1 MPTLHL
7 DALSTT
13 ALALLLLALG
23 SQLKKRSR
31 WLTRLCV
38 PSPVIAGFGF
48 AFLVWL
54 LRDRGWLDI
63 GLDTSL
69 QTPLMVAFFTT
80 VGLGG
85 SLGLLRKGGKTLLV
99 YLSACWALA
108 ILQNL
113 IGVGS
118 AGLLGLDPLL
128 GIMAGAVSLEGGF
141 GAAAAFGPVAE
152 GLGAQGATT
161 VALASATFGMVA
173 GGLLGSPVARW
184 LIERNRLPVQAESDN
199 RLEALGQQ
207 ERRQHAAATLDG
219 NLLLR
224 LLTCVLLVMVLGFW
238 LGDALEERLGLVL
251 PSYVGA
257 MFIAIVLR
265 NLDDRLG
272 WLRIP
277 DHAVGTLGDV
287 CLGIFLTMAMMS
299 LKFWE
304 LENLGLPLLGVLF
317 IQVAVLLLLT
327 IFVLFRLLGRNYDAA
342 VLCAGFLGHGL
353 GATPN
358 AVANMG
364 AVCEHYRVFSHKAF
378 IIVPLCGAVLI
389 ISSPSRR
396 SPGSSTPSV
405 EPWRRSASGAPAF
418 RRAPRPLASKTP
430 LFRRNLSEIPTE
442 CGNHS

>member
-353 GATPN
+353 GATLN

-389 ISSPSRR
+389 DLVAI
-396 SPGSSTPSV
+396 
-405 EPWRRSASGAPAF
+405 PAITWF
-418 RRAPRPLASKTP
+418 INAFS
-430 LFRRNLSEIPTE
+430 
-442 CGNHS
+442 

>member
-113 IGVGS
+113 IGVGN

-389 ISSPSRR
+389 DLVAI
-396 SPGSSTPSV
+396 
-405 EPWRRSASGAPAF
+405 PAITWF
-418 RRAPRPLASKTP
+418 INAFS
-430 LFRRNLSEIPTE
+430 
-442 CGNHS
+442 

>member
-31 WLTRLCV
+31 WLTRLYV

-389 ISSPSRR
+389 DLVAI
-396 SPGSSTPSV
+396 
-405 EPWRRSASGAPAF
+405 PAITWF
-418 RRAPRPLASKTP
+418 INAFS
-430 LFRRNLSEIPTE
+430 
-442 CGNHS
+442 

>member
-38 PSPVIAGFGF
+38 PSPVI
-48 AFLVWL
+48 
-54 LRDRGWLDI
+54 
-63 GLDTSL
+63 TSL

-389 ISSPSRR
+389 DLVAI
-396 SPGSSTPSV
+396 
-405 EPWRRSASGAPAF
+405 PAITWF
-418 RRAPRPLASKTP
+418 INAFS
-430 LFRRNLSEIPTE
+430 
-442 CGNHS
+442 

>member
-85 SLGLLRKGGKTLLV
+85 SLGLLRKGG
-99 YLSACWALA
+99 
-108 ILQNL
+108 
-113 IGVGS
+113 
-118 AGLLGLDPLL
+118 
-128 GIMAGAVSLEGGF
+128 
-141 GAAAAFGPVAE
+141 
-152 GLGAQGATT
+152 
-161 VALASATFGMVA
+161 
-173 GGLLGSPVARW
+173 GLLGSPVARW

-238 LGDALEERLGLVL
+238 LGDALQERLGLVL

-389 ISSPSRR
+389 DLVAI
-396 SPGSSTPSV
+396 
-405 EPWRRSASGAPAF
+405 PAITWF
-418 RRAPRPLASKTP
+418 INAFS
-430 LFRRNLSEIPTE
+430 
-442 CGNHS
+442 

>member
-128 GIMAGAVSLEGGF
+128 GIMAGAVSLE
-141 GAAAAFGPVAE
+141 
-152 GLGAQGATT
+152 TT

-238 LGDALEERLGLVL
+238 LGDALQERLGLVL

-389 ISSPSRR
+389 DLVAI
-396 SPGSSTPSV
+396 
-405 EPWRRSASGAPAF
+405 PAITWF
-418 RRAPRPLASKTP
+418 INAFS
-430 LFRRNLSEIPTE
+430 
-442 CGNHS
+442 

>member
-141 GAAAAFGPVAE
+141 GAAAGGGGGGGRGGGAAGWVIQRT
-152 GLGAQGATT
+152 GVGVLGQ
-161 VALASATFGMVA
+161 
-173 GGLLGSPVARW
+173 
-184 LIERNRLPVQAESDN
+184 SDN

-389 ISSPSRR
+389 DLVAI
-396 SPGSSTPSV
+396 
-405 EPWRRSASGAPAF
+405 PAITWF
-418 RRAPRPLASKTP
+418 INAFS
-430 LFRRNLSEIPTE
+430 
-442 CGNHS
+442 

>member
-118 AGLLGLDPLL
+118 AGLLGLDPL
-128 GIMAGAVSLEGGF
+128 ARSRWKA
-141 GAAAAFGPVAE
+141 
-152 GLGAQGATT
+152 
-161 VALASATFGMVA
+161 ASARRRPSARLRKGSAPRARPPWRWPRPPSAWSLA
-173 GGLLGSPVARW
+173 GCSAARW
-184 LIERNRLPVQAESDN
+184 R
-199 RLEALGQQ
+199 
-207 ERRQHAAATLDG
+207 
-219 NLLLR
+219 
-224 LLTCVLLVMVLGFW
+224 
-238 LGDALEERLGLVL
+238 
-251 PSYVGA
+251 
-257 MFIAIVLR
+257 
-265 NLDDRLG
+265 
-272 WLRIP
+272 
-277 DHAVGTLGDV
+277 
-287 CLGIFLTMAMMS
+287 
-299 LKFWE
+299 
-304 LENLGLPLLGVLF
+304 
-317 IQVAVLLLLT
+317 
-327 IFVLFRLLGRNYDAA
+327 
-342 VLCAGFLGHGL
+342 AG
-353 GATPN
+353 
-358 AVANMG
+358 
-364 AVCEHYRVFSHKAF
+364 
-378 IIVPLCGAVLI
+378 
-389 ISSPSRR
+389 
-396 SPGSSTPSV
+396 
-405 EPWRRSASGAPAF
+405 
-418 RRAPRPLASKTP
+418 
-430 LFRRNLSEIPTE
+430 
-442 CGNHS
+442 

>member
-1 MPTLHL
+1 MPTMHL

-13 ALALLLLALG
+13 ALALLLLAIG

-85 SLGLLRKGGKTLLV
+85 SLGLLRKGGKALLV
-99 YLSACWALA
+99 YLAACWALA

-118 AGLLGLDPLL
+118 AGLFGLDPLL

-184 LIERNRLPVQAESDN
+184 LIERNRLLVRAESDSE
-199 RLEALGQQ
+199 LEALGQQ
-207 ERRQHAAATLDG
+207 EQRQHAVTALDG

-238 LGDALEERLGLVL
+238 LGDALQERLGLVL

-277 DHAVGTLGDV
+277 DHAIGTLGDV

-317 IQVAVLLLLT
+317 IQVVALLLLT

-364 AVCEHYRVFSHKAF
+364 AVCEHYRVFSRKAF

-389 ISSPSRR
+389 DLVAI
-396 SPGSSTPSV
+396 
-405 EPWRRSASGAPAF
+405 PAITWF
-418 RRAPRPLASKTP
+418 INAFS
-430 LFRRNLSEIPTE
+430 
-442 CGNHS
+442 

>member
-141 GAAAAFGPVAE
+141 GAAA
-152 GLGAQGATT
+152 
-161 VALASATFGMVA
+161 MIR
-173 GGLLGSPVARW
+173 SPVARW

-389 ISSPSRR
+389 DLVAI
-396 SPGSSTPSV
+396 
-405 EPWRRSASGAPAF
+405 PAITWF
-418 RRAPRPLASKTP
+418 INAFS
-430 LFRRNLSEIPTE
+430 
-442 CGNHS
+442 

>member
-1 MPTLHL
+1 MPTLPL

-287 CLGIFLTMAMMS
+287 CLGLFLTMVMMS

-389 ISSPSRR
+389 DLVAI
-396 SPGSSTPSV
+396 
-405 EPWRRSASGAPAF
+405 PAITWF
-418 RRAPRPLASKTP
+418 INAFS
-430 LFRRNLSEIPTE
+430 
-442 CGNHS
+442 

>member
-173 GGLLGSPVARW
+173 G
-184 LIERNRLPVQAESDN
+184 LPVQAESDN

-389 ISSPSRR
+389 DLVAI
-396 SPGSSTPSV
+396 
-405 EPWRRSASGAPAF
+405 PAITWF
-418 RRAPRPLASKTP
+418 INAFS
-430 LFRRNLSEIPTE
+430 
-442 CGNHS
+442 

>member
-1 MPTLHL
+1 MPTMHL

-13 ALALLLLALG
+13 ALALLLLAIG

-99 YLSACWALA
+99 YLAACWALA

-113 IGVGS
+113 IGAGS
-118 AGLLGLDPLL
+118 AGLFGLDPLL

-184 LIERNRLPVQAESDN
+184 LIERNRLLVRAESDSE
-199 RLEALGQQ
+199 LEALGQQ
-207 ERRQHAAATLDG
+207 EQRQHAVTALDG

-238 LGDALEERLGLVL
+238 LGDALQERLGLVL

-277 DHAVGTLGDV
+277 DHAIGTLGDV

-317 IQVAVLLLLT
+317 IQVVALLLLT

-364 AVCEHYRVFSHKAF
+364 AVCEHYRVFSRKAF

-389 ISSPSRR
+389 DLVAI
-396 SPGSSTPSV
+396 
-405 EPWRRSASGAPAF
+405 PAITWF
-418 RRAPRPLASKTP
+418 INAFS
-430 LFRRNLSEIPTE
+430 
-442 CGNHS
+442 

>member
-173 GGLLGSPVARW
+173 GGLLGSPVAHW

-238 LGDALEERLGLVL
+238 LGDELEERLGLVL

-327 IFVLFRLLGRNYDAA
+327 IFVLFRLLGRSYDAA

-389 ISSPSRR
+389 DLVAI
-396 SPGSSTPSV
+396 
-405 EPWRRSASGAPAF
+405 PAITWF
-418 RRAPRPLASKTP
+418 INAFS
-430 LFRRNLSEIPTE
+430 
-442 CGNHS
+442 

>member
-152 GLGAQGATT
+152 ELGAQGATT

-389 ISSPSRR
+389 DLVAI
-396 SPGSSTPSV
+396 
-405 EPWRRSASGAPAF
+405 PAITWF
-418 RRAPRPLASKTP
+418 INAFS
-430 LFRRNLSEIPTE
+430 
-442 CGNHS
+442 

>member
-1 MPTLHL
+1 MPTMHL

-13 ALALLLLALG
+13 ALALLLLAIG

-99 YLSACWALA
+99 YLAACWALV

-118 AGLLGLDPLL
+118 AGLFGLDPLL

-184 LIERNRLPVQAESDN
+184 LIERNRLLVRAESDSE
-199 RLEALGQQ
+199 LEALGQQ
-207 ERRQHAAATLDG
+207 EQRQHAVTALDG

-238 LGDALEERLGLVL
+238 LGDALQERLGLVL

-277 DHAVGTLGDV
+277 DHAIGTLGDV

-317 IQVAVLLLLT
+317 IQVVALLLLT

-364 AVCEHYRVFSHKAF
+364 AVCEHYRVFSRKAF

-389 ISSPSRR
+389 DLVAI
-396 SPGSSTPSV
+396 
-405 EPWRRSASGAPAF
+405 PAITWF
-418 RRAPRPLASKTP
+418 INAFS
-430 LFRRNLSEIPTE
+430 
-442 CGNHS
+442 

>member
-1 MPTLHL
+1 MPTLPL

-128 GIMAGAVSLEGGF
+128 GIMAGAVSLE
-141 GAAAAFGPVAE
+141 
-152 GLGAQGATT
+152 TT

-389 ISSPSRR
+389 DLVAI
-396 SPGSSTPSV
+396 
-405 EPWRRSASGAPAF
+405 PAITWF
-418 RRAPRPLASKTP
+418 INAFS
-430 LFRRNLSEIPTE
+430 
-442 CGNHS
+442 

>member
-113 IGVGS
+113 IGVCS

-304 LENLGLPLLGVLF
+304 LENHGLPLLGVLF

-389 ISSPSRR
+389 DLVAI
-396 SPGSSTPSV
+396 
-405 EPWRRSASGAPAF
+405 PAITWF
-418 RRAPRPLASKTP
+418 INAFS
-430 LFRRNLSEIPTE
+430 
-442 CGNHS
+442 

>member
-161 VALASATFGMVA
+161 VALASATFGMSRWRAARQPGGALADRTQPPAGA
-173 GGLLGSPVARW
+173 GGKRQSAGSPRPA
-184 LIERNRLPVQAESDN
+184 
-199 RLEALGQQ
+199 
-207 ERRQHAAATLDG
+207 
-219 NLLLR
+219 
-224 LLTCVLLVMVLGFW
+224 
-238 LGDALEERLGLVL
+238 
-251 PSYVGA
+251 
-257 MFIAIVLR
+257 
-265 NLDDRLG
+265 
-272 WLRIP
+272 
-277 DHAVGTLGDV
+277 
-287 CLGIFLTMAMMS
+287 
-299 LKFWE
+299 
-304 LENLGLPLLGVLF
+304 
-317 IQVAVLLLLT
+317 
-327 IFVLFRLLGRNYDAA
+327 
-342 VLCAGFLGHGL
+342 
-353 GATPN
+353 GATP
-358 AVANMG
+358 ACGGHAGRQSPAAPADLRAAGDG
-364 AVCEHYRVFSHKAF
+364 ARLLARRRARGT
-378 IIVPLCGAVLI
+378 PGPGAAQLCRGDVHRHRPAQPRR
-389 ISSPSRR
+389 PSRLAAHSGPR
-396 SPGSSTPSV
+396 RRHPGRRLPGHLPDHGDD
-405 EPWRRSASGAPAF
+405 EPEVLGAGE
-418 RRAPRPLASKTP
+418 PRPAAA
-430 LFRRNLSEIPTE
+430 RRTVHPGRGAAG
-442 CGNHS
+442 C

>member
-69 QTPLMVAFFTT
+69 QTPLMVALFTT

-342 VLCAGFLGHGL
+342 VLCAGFLGHGM

-389 ISSPSRR
+389 DLVAI
-396 SPGSSTPSV
+396 
-405 EPWRRSASGAPAF
+405 PAITWF
-418 RRAPRPLASKTP
+418 INAFS
-430 LFRRNLSEIPTE
+430 
-442 CGNHS
+442 

>member
-69 QTPLMVAFFTT
+69 
-80 VGLGG
+80 
-85 SLGLLRKGGKTLLV
+85 GLLRKGGKTLLV
-99 YLSACWALA
+99 YLAACWALA

-184 LIERNRLPVQAESDN
+184 LIERNRLPVQAESDS

-207 ERRQHAAATLDG
+207 ERRQQAGATLDG

-304 LENLGLPLLGVLF
+304 LENLGLPLLGVLL

-389 ISSPSRR
+389 DLVAI
-396 SPGSSTPSV
+396 
-405 EPWRRSASGAPAF
+405 PAITWF
-418 RRAPRPLASKTP
+418 INAFS
-430 LFRRNLSEIPTE
+430 
-442 CGNHS
+442 

>member
-224 LLTCVLLVMVLGFW
+224 LLTCVPLVMVLGFW

-389 ISSPSRR
+389 DLVAI
-396 SPGSSTPSV
+396 
-405 EPWRRSASGAPAF
+405 PAITWF
-418 RRAPRPLASKTP
+418 INAFS
-430 LFRRNLSEIPTE
+430 
-442 CGNHS
+442 

>member
-63 GLDTSL
+63 GLDTSM

-238 LGDALEERLGLVL
+238 LGDALQERLGLVL

-277 DHAVGTLGDV
+277 T
-287 CLGIFLTMAMMS
+287 
-299 LKFWE
+299 
-304 LENLGLPLLGVLF
+304 
-317 IQVAVLLLLT
+317 
-327 IFVLFRLLGRNYDAA
+327 
-342 VLCAGFLGHGL
+342 
-353 GATPN
+353 
-358 AVANMG
+358 
-364 AVCEHYRVFSHKAF
+364 
-378 IIVPLCGAVLI
+378 
-389 ISSPSRR
+389 
-396 SPGSSTPSV
+396 TPSV
-405 EPWRRSASGAPAF
+405 PWATSAW
-418 RRAPRPLASKTP
+418 AS
-430 LFRRNLSEIPTE
+430 S
-442 CGNHS
+442 

>member
-48 AFLVWL
+48 VFLVWL

-389 ISSPSRR
+389 DLVAI
-396 SPGSSTPSV
+396 
-405 EPWRRSASGAPAF
+405 PAITWF
-418 RRAPRPLASKTP
+418 INAFS
-430 LFRRNLSEIPTE
+430 
-442 CGNHS
+442 

>member
-152 GLGAQGATT
+152 ELGAQGATT

-238 LGDALEERLGLVL
+238 LGDALQERLGLVL

-389 ISSPSRR
+389 DLVAI
-396 SPGSSTPSV
+396 
-405 EPWRRSASGAPAF
+405 PAITWF
-418 RRAPRPLASKTP
+418 INAFS
-430 LFRRNLSEIPTE
+430 
-442 CGNHS
+442 

>member
-299 LKFWE
+299 LTFWE

-389 ISSPSRR
+389 DLVAI
-396 SPGSSTPSV
+396 
-405 EPWRRSASGAPAF
+405 PAITWF
-418 RRAPRPLASKTP
+418 INA
-430 LFRRNLSEIPTE
+430 F
-442 CGNHS
+442 

>member
-63 GLDTSL
+63 DLDTSL

-389 ISSPSRR
+389 DLVAI
-396 SPGSSTPSV
+396 
-405 EPWRRSASGAPAF
+405 PAITWF
-418 RRAPRPLASKTP
+418 INAFS
-430 LFRRNLSEIPTE
+430 
-442 CGNHS
+442 